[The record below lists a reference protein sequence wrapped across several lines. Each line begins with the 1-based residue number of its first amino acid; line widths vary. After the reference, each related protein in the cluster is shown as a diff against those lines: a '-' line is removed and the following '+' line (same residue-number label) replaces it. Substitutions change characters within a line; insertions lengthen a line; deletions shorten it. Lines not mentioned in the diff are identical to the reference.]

1 MPSFTRVARIA
12 RLVTLPETRRAVLAA
27 AHSPALREIARRA
40 STDRAGLLH
49 DLRSPANAR
58 GLVREAVRHPATRE
72 LADASLM
79 FLPVRYIPLGWVAS
93 RAGARI
99 LRRFVDPPSEVIEP
113 SAFVAERTLKNVTD
127 PVPADVAPP
136 VGRHSEVDPGQ

>member
-27 AHSPALREIARRA
+27 ARSPALRDIAQRA
-40 STDRAGLLH
+40 STDRAGLLR

-58 GLVREAVRHPATRE
+58 GLLRDAVRHPATRE

-79 FLPVRYIPLGWVAS
+79 FLPVRYIPLGWAAS
-93 RAGARI
+93 RAGGRV

-113 SAFVAERTLKNVTD
+113 SAFGAERPLRNVTD
-127 PVPADVAPP
+127 PVAADVRPPAPDH
-136 VGRHSEVDPGQ
+136 GSDLDR